1 MMISRIVVHVSVP
14 RPCCS
19 MGVWPMVLH
28 HGGVVEMLQHLFCSY
43 PAVAMVDT
51 NMVANRV

>member
-1 MMISRIVVHVSVP
+1 
-14 RPCCS
+14 
-19 MGVWPMVLH
+19 MVLH